1 MNRTKKFTLIELLV
15 VIAIIAILAA
25 MLLPALSAAR
35 ERARNS
41 DCINKL
47 KQQGLAMTLYAQDWD
62 DYLPMP
68 ADGKYGTNSL
78 SSDAERVPHKLLLGG
93 YLIEPEANGV
103 TTNRARFYE
112 VFYRCPSDPGKIAGC
127 TDTFGW
133 QYPDQATGSYYIW
146 LYIDS
151 PANTPG
157 IAGYSGS
164 YAADF
169 APRGRVGKDA
179 PNRAIVFDHRPKY
192 LAVPEKA
199 YYTHP
204 NIYNVLTL
212 GGSVKSVDRQ
222 AAIRER
228 ASTDDTKGR
237 INQAF
242 WDNY

>member
-1 MNRTKKFTLIELLV
+1 MMKQRFTLIELLV

-41 DCINKL
+41 NCINKL
-47 KQQGLAMTLYAQDWD
+47 KQQGLAMISYASDFQDW
-62 DYLPMP
+62 LPMT
-68 ADGKYGTNSL
+68 ALGRVNTNSL
-78 SSDAERVPHKLLLGG
+78 ASEYDNVPHKLLVGG
-93 YLIEPEANGV
+93 YLIEPEGNGV

-112 VFYRCPSDPGKIAGC
+112 TFYRCPSDPGSISGNS
-127 TDTFGW
+127 DTTGW
-133 QYPDQATGSYYIW
+133 QYPDKATGSYYIW
-146 LYIDS
+146 MYIDS
-151 PANTPG
+151 PTMTPG
-157 IAGYSGS
+157 GPGYAGT
-164 YAADF
+164 YANDF
-169 APRGRVGKDA
+169 APRARVGKDD
-179 PNRAIVFDHRPKY
+179 PSRCIVFDHRPKY
-192 LAVPEKA
+192 LAVADKA

-204 NIYNVLTL
+204 NIYNVLNI

-222 AAIRER
+222 AAINGR

>member
-1 MNRTKKFTLIELLV
+1 MKKNKRFTLIELLV

-41 DCINKL
+41 NCVGKL
-47 KQQGLAMTLYAQDWD
+47 KQIGLAYTLYSQDWND
-62 DYLPMP
+62 WLPMS
-68 ADGKYGTNSL
+68 ATGYDTSNSIASQDNRPNYML
-78 SSDAERVPHKLLLGG
+78 MKGG
-93 YLIEPEANGV
+93 YFIDFEGNGI
-103 TTNRARFYE
+103 TTNRERNYE
-112 VFYRCPSDPGKIAGC
+112 IFLRCPSDPGKISGV
-127 TDTFGW
+127 DTQGW
-133 QYPDQATGSYYIW
+133 VYADGTCSYYNFI
-146 LYIDS
+146 YKND

-157 IAGYSGS
+157 TIGYAGS

-169 APRGRVGKDA
+169 APRSRMGTDD
-179 PNRAIVFDHRPKY
+179 PNRVIVFDHRPKY
-192 LAVPEKA
+192 LAVAAKA
-199 YYTHP
+199 HYNHP
-204 NIYNVLTL
+204 NIFNCVAM
-212 GGSVKSVDRQ
+212 GGNVKSVDRQ

>member
-1 MNRTKKFTLIELLV
+1 MNSNKKFTLIELLV

-47 KQQGLAMTLYAQDWD
+47 KQQGLAMTLYSQDYD
-62 DYLPMP
+62 DWLPMN
-68 ADGKYGTNSL
+68 ADGSVQTNSL
-78 SSDAERVPHKLLLGG
+78 SSSNDRVPHMLLTGG
-93 YLIEPEANGV
+93 YLIEPEAHGV

-112 VFYRCPSDPGKIAGC
+112 IFYRCPSDPGTIAGSE
-127 TDTFGW
+127 TKGW
-133 QYPDQATGSYYIW
+133 QYPESATGSYYIW
-146 LYIDS
+146 MYIDS

-169 APRGRVGKDA
+169 APRARAGKDA
-179 PNRAIVFDHRPKY
+179 PNRVIVFDHRPKY
-192 LAVPEKA
+192 LAVAAKA

-204 NIYNVLTL
+204 NIYNVLNI

-222 AAIRER
+222 AAINGR

>member
-1 MNRTKKFTLIELLV
+1 MMKQRFTLIELLV

-41 DCINKL
+41 NCINKL
-47 KQQGLAMTLYAQDWD
+47 KQQGLAMLSYANDFQDW
-62 DYLPMP
+62 LPMNK
-68 ADGKYGTNSL
+68 DGYVQTNSL
-78 SSDAERVPHKLLLGG
+78 SSDSDRVPHMLLVGG

-112 VFYRCPSDPGKIAGC
+112 TFYRCPSDPGTISGSETA
-127 TDTFGW
+127 GW
-133 QYPDQATGSYYIW
+133 QYPDKATGSYYIW
-146 LYIDS
+146 MYIDS
-151 PANTPG
+151 PAMTPG
-157 IAGYSGS
+157 IPGYAGS
-164 YAADF
+164 YANDF
-169 APRGRVGKDA
+169 APRSRVGKDD
-179 PNRAIVFDHRPKY
+179 PSRCIVFDHRPKY
-192 LAVPEKA
+192 LAVAAKA

-204 NIYNVLTL
+204 NIYNVLNI

-222 AAIRER
+222 AAINGR